1 MQYYTIWY
9 EENISFVVI
18 ILIFTHYKMK
28 YTMMLYPLKLHKQN
42 FLGSV
47 GINKKKE
54 FLTNTDGLNWVMNTY
69 LSMMFVAKE
78 HFNWSYY
85 ATGFVSHLREEMGR
99 WVVSLMN
106 HSLSG
111 FKQPVENDEADKNLS
126 FKSVKLL
133 ALLYGKCDLWVFLLY
148 LPHIV

>member
-1 MQYYTIWY
+1 M
-9 EENISFVVI
+9 I

-28 YTMMLYPLKLHKQN
+28 YTMILYPLKLHKQN
-42 FLGSV
+42 FLGSI

-54 FLTNTDGLNWVMNTY
+54 FLTNTDGLNWVMNSY
-69 LSMMFVAKE
+69 WSMMFVAKE

-99 WVVSLMN
+99 WIVNLMT

-111 FKQPVENDEADKNLS
+111 FKQPVKNDEADKKLS
-126 FKSVKLL
+126 FKSVKLF
-133 ALLYGKCDLWVFLLY
+133 ALLYGKCDLWVFLFY
-148 LPHIV
+148 LPRIV